1 MMFGAS
7 RSRRTRT
14 NRHAASDTRIEEE
27 LPPRLIPSLR
37 QLVSTAFGLGHTR
50 LALAGLE
57 LEEEIQRLIGAA
69 LLAFVILVL
78 VALAL
83 VVLTFTIVFAMPEQ
97 YRIATM
103 CAITVLYLVIAAGL
117 GLRLRSVFALRP
129 PIFGAT
135 LAELDK
141 DREALEQMT
150 RAAHRAP
157 ERAADSVSPTSAPR
171 RAERS

>member
-1 MMFGAS
+1 M
-7 RSRRTRT
+7 
-14 NRHAASDTRIEEE
+14 RIDEE
-27 LPPRLIPSLR
+27 LPPRLLPSLR
-37 QLVSTAFGLGHTR
+37 QLVSTAFSLGHTR

-69 LLAFVILVL
+69 ILAFAMLVL
-78 VALAL
+78 LALAL
-83 VVLTFTIVFAMPEQ
+83 VVLTFTIIFAVPEQ

-103 CAITVLYLVIAAGL
+103 IAITVLYFVIAAVL

-141 DREALEQMT
+141 DREALAQMA
-150 RAAHRAP
+150 RAAHRAT
-157 ERAADSVSPTSAPR
+157 SVSHSGEHR
-171 RAERS
+171 